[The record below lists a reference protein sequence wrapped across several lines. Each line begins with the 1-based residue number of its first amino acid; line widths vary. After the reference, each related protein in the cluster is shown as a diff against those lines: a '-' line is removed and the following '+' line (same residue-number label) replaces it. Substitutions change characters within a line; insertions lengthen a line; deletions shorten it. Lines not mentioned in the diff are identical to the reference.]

1 MKEKKEIKVTQKQL
15 LDTYRGDQIRFEQLQ
30 RRIGELGQVL
40 NEMLLASESIREMQ
54 KAKVDE
60 SMMVSLGAGIYAE
73 AKLADTK
80 SVKSSLAGNVL
91 VSESAE
97 KALSK
102 LEDEIKRA
110 RKDMDALNLEMG
122 KTVQNLQGISE
133 ILRRGREMQA
143 MQSWKGPEPSSVS

>member
-143 MQSWKGPEPSSVS
+143 MQSRKGPEPSSVS